1 MRVPSGKPCAG
12 EAPYRVRG
20 RLVVVKVGV
29 RANGGQRSPNESGGE
44 PLAGGAGRQRQEAEE
59 GCASVRVRGKL
70 GHVADAM
77 GKGDCGGPAS

>member
-1 MRVPSGKPCAG
+1 M
-12 EAPYRVRG
+12 
-20 RLVVVKVGV
+20 VKVGV
-29 RANGGQRSPNESGGE
+29 RVNGGPRSPNESGGE